1 MVSEKCEQQMTEE
14 RLQRSEQEQVQMR
27 IVPTMAAS
35 SVIKGVDNY
44 QGRNNVIFFL
54 PEQPA
59 TRNFRIAI
67 TY

>member
-14 RLQRSEQEQVQMR
+14 RLQRSEREQVQMR

-54 PEQPA
+54 SEQPA
-59 TRNFRIAI
+59 TGNFCAWA